1 MQSSVLF
8 LLASALLAIAAPVQL
23 QSEQDARDREVAPAA
38 VRVAAIDNMGAI
50 VDSENIGWSVDGSNV
65 GWTVDGNNYYWVI
78 GTHAARGAVATETA
92 I

>member
-23 QSEQDARDREVAPAA
+23 QPEQDAHDIVEREVAPAA
-38 VRVAAIDNMGAI
+38 ARVAAIDNMGAI

-78 GTHAARGAVATETA
+78 
-92 I
+92 